1 MLIPDRTVDC
11 QETLEL
17 RRWETMKFTDKF
29 KAKKT
34 ENQENPVN
42 EASKKE
48 KKPLKQKIKDSMN
61 KKYLKNGSY
70 SVVISAI
77 FVVIVLVV
85 NMICLLYTSDAA
97 DEL

>member
-34 ENQENPVN
+34 ENQENPAN
-42 EASKKE
+42 ESPKKE
-48 KKPLKQKIKDSMN
+48 KKPLKQKIKEVSQKWFLQCSHQFHFYCNRTCHQYDRRITSN
-61 KKYLKNGSY
+61 KIYGG
-70 SVVISAI
+70 
-77 FVVIVLVV
+77 
-85 NMICLLYTSDAA
+85 
-97 DEL
+97 